1 VVPELG
7 VVEEMKGSVS
17 DALVLRCASDAEVAV
32 KLGQR
37 VVHTIELWEFKL
49 VGGRD
54 EVTAWIS
61 VIVSRDAA
69 AAIGATLIL
78 LAHHVL
84 DAYYGKVEGLVLLLL
99 LGHHGFNGNELIFQ
113 WLQGS
118 NNFFDGSESTRSQ
131 G

>member
-1 VVPELG
+1 LNFG
-7 VVEEMKGSVS
+7 NSS
-17 DALVLRCASDAEVAV
+17 S
-32 KLGQR
+32 
-37 VVHTIELWEFKL
+37 
-49 VGGRD
+49 GGRD

-118 NNFFDGSESTRSQ
+118 DNFFDGSESTRSQ